1 MAKIEYYSPSQ
12 KVSMA
17 DAWFDVAT
25 LEHFWVQKRFE
36 VFQRLLGAVSTSL
49 QPVAE
54 IGCGHGLVQAQFKRF
69 YGLEVD
75 GFELNEY
82 ALSKSVAS
90 DQPRFIYDI
99 HNRKEELREKYGL
112 IILFD
117 VIEHIE
123 QEAAFLRAVLFH
135 LNKGGLLAVNVPA
148 LQFLY
153 SNYDRAAGHVR
164 RYSIKQL
171 EALGDELGLQL
182 VASTYWGMPLL
193 PLLVVRK
200 ALLAFRS
207 GEQETIDQGFRPPS
221 VLANKLLKALSAAEP
236 LPQGLLGTSVMC
248 VFRNPE

>member
-1 MAKIEYYSPSQ
+1 MAEIEYYSPSQ

-25 LEHFWVQKRFE
+25 LEHFWVQRRFE
-36 VFQRLLGAVSTSL
+36 VFQRLLGADASFL

-54 IGCGHGLVQAQFKRF
+54 IGCGHGLVQAQFKRT
-69 YGLEVD
+69 YGLGVD

-99 HNRKEELREKYGL
+99 HDRKEELKEKYGL
-112 IILFD
+112 IVLFD

-123 QEAAFLRAVLFH
+123 QEADFLQAVLFH
-135 LNKGGLLAVNVPA
+135 LKKGGLLAVNVPA
-148 LQFLY
+148 LQLLY

-171 EALGDELGLQL
+171 EALGDKLGLQSFT
-182 VASTYWGMPLL
+182 STYWGMPLL
-193 PLLVVRK
+193 PLLAVRK

-221 VLANKLLKALSAAEP
+221 ALANRVLKALSAAEP
-236 LPQGLLGTSVMC
+236 MPQSFLGTSAMC
-248 VFRNPE
+248 IFRNRE